1 MDDLLAIACSDLN
14 YTIRRFHMVR
24 NRLGVERRETKE
36 QIEELK
42 RRKNNFVI
50 EAIENG
56 ERETD
61 KQFDTILSEIAVE
74 ERKLKKISL
83 DLENIKAF
91 LDVLKRDRET
101 TNKKCLLK
109 ILFLSIMLDR
119 TGNVKFEYNLS
130 GEIICDINEKK
141 NHYG

>member
-1 MDDLLAIACSDLN
+1 M
-14 YTIRRFHMVR
+14 
-24 NRLGVERRETKE
+24 
-36 QIEELK
+36 
-42 RRKNNFVI
+42 
-50 EAIENG
+50 
-56 ERETD
+56 
-61 KQFDTILSEIAVE
+61 
-74 ERKLKKISL
+74 

-141 NHYG
+141 NHYGWLICTPKVGQTFGGAYFYVKRKEV